1 MKYFSLE
8 CKRMFTSKRFG
19 MSLIMVAIFLVCGAY
34 DMFDGGYDIVEAMMF
49 SLGANPTAVLALF
62 WTMIGSVPWTI
73 SFFEERECGYKRYL
87 QMKAGRRKY
96 LVSKFLANM
105 LASFSIII
113 IPETILLFIFFGIK
127 GTDVTL
133 SHVYDISYLPEL
145 AVQQPVLYCI
155 LLMLA
160 TAMATV
166 SYSSISLASSVVIQN
181 KFLAVVLPFPIY
193 IISCLVFGYTKLF
206 FLSGSYLYDLNDME
220 KPYYGVRMATYLGII
235 LICLFVFVRGNQNEE
250 KNM

>member
-87 QMKAGRRKY
+87 QMKAGRR
-96 LVSKFLANM
+96 
-105 LASFSIII
+105 III